1 MIVMYVGLT
10 FILKTATGQRHF
22 TKLRC
27 SFILLL
33 ILGKMETQGKKTSKI
48 EQAAED
54 LFNYAIDRE
63 DIKWLMAHLS
73 EEEDV
78 KRTTVEYEL
87 PILKIISV
95 GWSLSY
101 YLPGSPQK
109 EALSNLYWTAIND
122 FSKDL
127 STTTEMMTGQKID
140 YFEILKERLNTYVKA
155 LEEQPDARDPAAVI
169 GPEFAKTCGNADDI
183 FTFMTGS
190 KMFMSVIARVKEYL
204 EAVKLR

>member
-1 MIVMYVGLT
+1 
-10 FILKTATGQRHF
+10 
-22 TKLRC
+22 
-27 SFILLL
+27 
-33 ILGKMETQGKKTSKI
+33 MEKQEKQPSKI

-63 DIKWLMAHLS
+63 DAKWLMQNLA
-73 EEEDV
+73 EEADI

-101 YLPGSPQK
+101 YL
-109 EALSNLYWTAIND
+109 EANPKKDELSNLYWAAIND

-140 YFEILKERLNTYVKA
+140 YFEILKERLDMYVKA
-155 LEEQPDARDPAAVI
+155 LEQHPDAQDPATVI
-169 GPEFAKTCGNADDI
+169 GPVFAVACGNADDL

-190 KMFMSVIARVKEYL
+190 KMFMSAIGRVKEFL
-204 EAVKLR
+204 EAIKLR

>member
-1 MIVMYVGLT
+1 
-10 FILKTATGQRHF
+10 
-22 TKLRC
+22 
-27 SFILLL
+27 
-33 ILGKMETQGKKTSKI
+33 MEKQDKKTSKI
-48 EQAAED
+48 ERAAED

-63 DIKWLMAHLS
+63 DVKWLMENLA
-73 EEEDV
+73 EEADI

-101 YLPGSPQK
+101 YLTGSPQK
-109 EALSNLYWTAIND
+109 DELLNLYWTAIND

-140 YFEILKERLNTYVKA
+140 YFDILKERLDRYVKT
-155 LEEQPDARDPAAVI
+155 LEQHPDAQDPATAI
-169 GPEFAKTCGNADDI
+169 GPEFARTCGNADDI

-190 KMFMSVIARVKEYL
+190 KIFVAAVGRVKEYI
-204 EAVKLR
+204 ETIKLR

>member
-1 MIVMYVGLT
+1 
-10 FILKTATGQRHF
+10 
-22 TKLRC
+22 
-27 SFILLL
+27 
-33 ILGKMETQGKKTSKI
+33 METREKKPSRI

-63 DIKWLMAHLS
+63 DVKWLMAHLAD
-73 EEEDV
+73 EAEV

-101 YLPGSPQK
+101 YLPGSPRK
-109 EALSNLYWTAIND
+109 DELSNLYWTAIND

-140 YFEILKERLNTYVKA
+140 YFEILKERLDMYVKA
-155 LEEQPDARDPAAVI
+155 LEEQSEVQEPAAVI
-169 GPEFAKTCGNADDI
+169 GPEFARTCGNADDI
-183 FTFMTGS
+183 FAFMTGS
-190 KMFMSVIARVKEYL
+190 KMFMSVITRVKEYL
-204 EAVKLR
+204 EKIKLR

>member
-1 MIVMYVGLT
+1 M
-10 FILKTATGQRHF
+10 
-22 TKLRC
+22 
-27 SFILLL
+27 
-33 ILGKMETQGKKTSKI
+33 KKQEKKPSKI

-63 DIKWLMAHLS
+63 DVKWLMANLAK
-73 EEEDV
+73 EAEI
-78 KRTTVEYEL
+78 KRTSVEYEL

-101 YLPGSPQK
+101 YLTSGPQK
-109 EALSNLYWTAIND
+109 DELSSRYWSAINE

-140 YFEILKERLNTYVKA
+140 YFDILKERLDRYVKS
-155 LEEQPDARDPAAVI
+155 LEQCPEAQDPATVI
-169 GPEFAKTCGNADDI
+169 GPEFARTCGNADDI

-190 KMFMSVIARVKEYL
+190 KMFMSAVGRVKTYL
-204 EAVKLR
+204 EAIKLR

>member
-1 MIVMYVGLT
+1 
-10 FILKTATGQRHF
+10 
-22 TKLRC
+22 
-27 SFILLL
+27 
-33 ILGKMETQGKKTSKI
+33 MEQQEKKPSKI

-54 LFNYAIDRE
+54 LFNYAIDRQDVKRLME
-63 DIKWLMAHLS
+63 NLAAEADI
-73 EEEDV
+73 

-101 YLPGSPQK
+101 YLAGGPQK
-109 EALSNLYWTAIND
+109 DALSNLYWTAINE

-140 YFEILKERLNTYVKA
+140 YFDILKKRLDMYVNA
-155 LEEQPDARDPAAVI
+155 LGQHPDAQDPATVI
-169 GPEFAKTCGNADDI
+169 GPEFARTCGNADDI

-190 KMFMSVIARVKEYL
+190 KMFISAVGRVKEYL
-204 EAVKLR
+204 EEIKLR

>member
-1 MIVMYVGLT
+1 
-10 FILKTATGQRHF
+10 
-22 TKLRC
+22 
-27 SFILLL
+27 
-33 ILGKMETQGKKTSKI
+33 METQEKTPSKI
-48 EQAAED
+48 EQAASD

-63 DIKWLMAHLS
+63 DVKWLMAHLS
-73 EEEDV
+73 EKADV

-95 GWSLSY
+95 GWNLSY
-101 YLPGSPQK
+101 YLPDSPQK
-109 EALSNLYWTAIND
+109 EELSNLYWTAIND

-127 STTTEMMTGQKID
+127 SKTTEMMTGQQID
-140 YFEILKERLNTYVKA
+140 YFEILKERLDMYVKA
-155 LEEQPDARDPAAVI
+155 LEKQQDVQDPAAVI

-183 FTFMTGS
+183 FAFMTGS

>member
-1 MIVMYVGLT
+1 M
-10 FILKTATGQRHF
+10 
-22 TKLRC
+22 
-27 SFILLL
+27 
-33 ILGKMETQGKKTSKI
+33 GKQEKKPSKI

-63 DIKWLMAHLS
+63 DVKWLMATLAEHA
-73 EEEDV
+73 DV

-101 YLPGSPQK
+101 YLPGGPQK
-109 EALSNLYWTAIND
+109 DELSDLYWTAIND

-127 STTTEMMTGQKID
+127 SSTTEMMTGQKID
-140 YFEILKERLNTYVKA
+140 YFDILKNRLEMYVKA
-155 LEEQPDARDPAAVI
+155 LEQLPEVQDPATVI
-169 GPEFAKTCGNADDI
+169 GPEFARTCGNAEDI

-190 KMFMSVIARVKEYL
+190 KMYTSVIGRVKEYF
-204 EAVKLR
+204 ETIKLR